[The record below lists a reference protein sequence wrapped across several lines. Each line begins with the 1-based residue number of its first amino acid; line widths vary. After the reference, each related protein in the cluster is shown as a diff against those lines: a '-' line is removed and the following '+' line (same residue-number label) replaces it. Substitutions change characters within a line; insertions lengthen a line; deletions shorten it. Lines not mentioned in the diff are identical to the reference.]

1 MAEAPVSQDILGS
14 RSSKG
19 KATRP
24 SMLKGQHR
32 DDRDSLEEEDLD
44 KEDEVYL
51 NEEREYSLVRDSKKS
66 LDEESEDEF
75 DEETQLSRG
84 ENTDDAE
91 VQLPEISF
99 SSSESDESEEEGDSR
114 DLAVRSKTNKKGDNE
129 GKNISKILKWLSS
142 CMASLFSE
150 FRMTSLL
157 RDFVES
163 EFFVIDGDSLMI
175 MYIHNSTVDPGQNLH
190 FFYLVE
196 WFLFDLIQKQAKF
209 IITFFKDVECIW
221 NRSCLCLSIREALI
235 LHLQHNTDIP
245 VHTEFSSCLDPKWKA
260 FLDEN
265 HPYFV
270 MISETANPG
279 EKGPYAPTAL
289 FHTLMIHTL
298 GNGINVVLT
307 SGINQDILRVNGY
320 HKTSNALLISVFQQR
335 AADLKCAQEQLLRTA
350 PEFHW
355 QVFGAADGKKLVDT
369 LHSEIHQT
377 FSALKLLWPQG
388 EDVRKIVC
396 AVSCSVALK
405 IYGYKMT
412 MAKSTGE
419 KTGASGNNE
428 QEDPEEVSVQG
439 AKELCRM
446 YCLHVALLCN
456 LPLAQRAL
464 KIKAKWQK
472 SAMSFLR
479 LRRMTEFLVLR
490 KLGATRNWLVDMT
503 YLTDLS
509 DEHLFKS
516 VAKICSERPPG
527 AGSELRL
534 GEIVGTEY
542 QSIWEAITT
551 ISPAFDVG
559 AAFPVTCPPGLL
571 LLSADTTAPAH
582 KEQGIPPIGLI
593 PVTSELVEEYLGKML
608 EEMPQLHSEDPSVA
622 SLLKLREFDEVLH
635 WHSRK
640 PLLETWLDRTHKL
653 PSDPWERKS
662 TLRKQQK
669 LVVFERLYA
678 ESLEENAALTVV
690 SGHAEAADSPSKS
703 HAGHGKEKSK
713 KSGPKKRAE
722 LIIEAQKQKKMEEKE
737 KAAREQWGSVQET
750 VGKEIAQDLEKGL
763 KTLDKFLQK
772 CGSAQ
777 VKVKA
782 QMEGIKHSYK
792 AWVEHYRS
800 TAPSLRDMKSAVML
814 MHRIHMVLSQYEEH
828 LDPGLLTKLASYLKD
843 LGFLNLRDSLLERI
857 DEHQKEK
864 VKKEL
869 MSDPKVPVGLGAV
882 RFHLKHMGPFL
893 IRDERSDPDPRVRHF
908 IPDTWQRELLDAV
921 DNNESALIVA
931 PTSSGKT
938 YASYYCMEKVLR
950 TSDSGIVVYVAP
962 TKALVNQVV
971 ATVYGRFTK
980 NLPHGMV
987 VCGYFTRDY
996 QNHVHNCQV
1005 LVTVPQCLEILLLA
1019 PHQQDWTKRIQY
1031 VIFDEV
1037 HCLGGEIGAEVW
1049 EHLLVMICCPFLAL
1063 SATISN
1069 PRDLQ
1074 QWLQSVKTYW
1084 ERIERDS
1091 EKPSSATTKQMGKR
1105 KEGAERQSFKVRL
1118 VTYEERYNDL
1128 EKFVCDF
1135 EDGEY
1140 KFVPYHP
1147 CAALTVDHMEK
1158 YGIPS
1163 DLALSPA
1170 ESLRLYDTMA
1180 NVWQDWPR
1188 AQELE
1193 PEKNKSF
1200 KDKIVIRK
1208 SDVREYEAE
1217 LKRELAEWIKIG
1229 RTNELKDVLLMLDP
1243 KVKGIFGIRHPDNFP
1258 RLVEALQKQN
1268 GLPAIFF
1275 MFNIELVEKFADKIL
1290 AHLLEKSQG
1299 KKDQDSDRAQ
1309 LKIKSRMTKLSKY
1322 LEKEETMTHPSR
1334 KEAEKLQQCRDEYE
1348 LLIKK
1353 YLSLQELPSDCT
1365 FSQISAADEKF
1376 LDKVFFRMRFIHK
1389 SAHYQDM
1396 LRRGIGCHH
1405 RSLNL
1410 RLRTAVEMLFRRGL
1424 VKVISST
1431 STLAL
1436 GINMPCKTVV
1446 FLEDS
1451 VHLDSLNYRQ
1461 MSGRAGRRGLDK
1473 EGNVI
1478 FYKVPLSKV
1487 QRLLKA
1493 NVPQLRGQFPLSI
1506 SLALRLMMLA
1516 SKASDKVDAKA
1527 KALSVLQY
1535 SLMTFNQP
1543 RKQNIVK
1550 FYFLFSLQFLL
1561 RGGFLDQEGQP
1572 QGPAGLVMHLHY
1584 HEPANFVFIHF
1595 LVQGLLHELC
1605 QPVNPTSNVFS
1616 EDVMETLVLILANL
1630 YGRMPLPSVL
1640 WEQKLTFGQ
1649 SKVFLNDLPEK
1660 FAASVDEYN
1669 LNAIHVFGNF
1679 LLTISQQADLKAE
1692 FKLPLTNTTF
1702 PCPQEQE
1709 GDDFTAELSKYLN
1722 GPVTA
1727 VSPFACLS
1735 GHTDHDLFKCCD
1747 VDQIIFRTLGIHMS
1761 NIPILPLKYYDR
1773 QGRRMP
1779 FNAYALDFYKHGSLA
1794 ALSND
1799 NGINRGD
1806 AFNLI
1811 KDFSM
1816 VIAAIS
1822 TSLAD
1827 MCDRDDDPVVLAF
1840 QQLNEDYHAKL
1851 VKVYS

>member
-1 MAEAPVSQDILGS
+1 MAEAPVSQDIFGS
-14 RSSKG
+14 RSSKD

-24 SMLKGQHR
+24 STPKRQHR
-32 DDRDSLEEEDLD
+32 DDRDNLEDLDEEEDS
-44 KEDEVYL
+44 
-51 NEEREYSLVRDSKKS
+51 SLIRDSEES
-66 LDEESEDEF
+66 PDEESEDEF
-75 DEETQLSRG
+75 DEETWLSHG
-84 ENTDDAE
+84 EKADDAE
-91 VQLPEISF
+91 NQRHEISF
-99 SSSESDESEEEGDSR
+99 SSSESNESEEEADFR
-114 DLAVRSKTNKKGDNE
+114 DLALRSNINKKGDNAKICFSE
-129 GKNISKILKWLSS
+129 GKNIDEILKWLSS
-142 CMASLFSE
+142 YMASLFSK

-157 RDFVES
+157 CDFVES

-175 MYIHNSTVDPGQNLH
+175 MYVHDATVDPGQNLH

-196 WFLFDLIQKQAKF
+196 SFLFDLIQKQAKF

-221 NRSCLCLSIREALI
+221 NRSCTYLSIRTALI
-235 LHLQHNTDIP
+235 LHLQHNTNIP
-245 VHTEFSSCLDPKWKA
+245 VHTEFSSCLDPKWKT
-260 FLDEN
+260 FLNKN

-270 MISETANPG
+270 MISEIATPG
-279 EKGPYAPTAL
+279 KKRPCVATTL

-307 SGINQDILRVNGY
+307 SGIIQDILRVHGY
-320 HKTSNALLISVFQQR
+320 HKTSNASLISVFRKR
-335 AADLKCAQEQLLRTA
+335 AADLKHAQEQLLRSV

-355 QVFGAADGKKLVDT
+355 QVFGAADGKKLMDT
-369 LHSEIHQT
+369 LHSEIHRT

-388 EDVRKIVC
+388 ADVRKIVC
-396 AVSCSVALK
+396 IVSCSVAMK
-405 IYGYKMT
+405 IYGCKMA

-419 KTGASGNNE
+419 KTGASGKNE
-428 QEDPEEVSVQG
+428 ENPEEVSMQE
-439 AKELCRM
+439 AKDLCRM

-456 LPLAQRAL
+456 LPLTQRAL
-464 KIKAKWQK
+464 KSKAKWQN
-472 SAMSFLR
+472 SAISFLL
-479 LRRMTEFLVLR
+479 LRRMAEFLVLR
-490 KLGATRNWLVDMT
+490 KLGATRDWLVDMT

-509 DEHLFKS
+509 DGHLFKS

-534 GEIVGTEY
+534 GREIGREY
-542 QSIWEAITT
+542 RSIWEAVTT

-571 LLSADTTAPAH
+571 LLSADTTAPVH
-582 KEQGIPPIGLI
+582 KEQGIPHIGLI
-593 PVTSELVEEYLGKML
+593 PMTSELVEEYLGKML
-608 EEMPQLHSEDPSVA
+608 EGMPQLHSEDPSVA
-622 SLLKLREFDEVLH
+622 LLLKLKEFDEVVH

-640 PLLETWLDRTHKL
+640 PLSETWIDRMHKL
-653 PSDPWERKS
+653 PSDPKERKAK
-662 TLRKQQK
+662 LKQQQK

-690 SGHAEAADSPSKS
+690 SGHAEAAQSPSKS
-703 HAGHGKEKSK
+703 HTGPGKGKGK
-713 KSGPKKRAE
+713 KSGQKKSAE
-722 LIIEAQKQKKMEEKE
+722 LIIEAQKQKKMEQEEK
-737 KAAREQWGSVQET
+737 KARERWGSVQES

-763 KTLDKFLQK
+763 KSLDKFLLK
-772 CGSAQ
+772 CGSTQ
-777 VKVKA
+777 VKVEA

-792 AWVEHYRS
+792 AWAEHYRS
-800 TAPSLRDMKSAVML
+800 TAASLRDMKPTVML
-814 MHRIHMVLSQYEEH
+814 MHRIHMVLSRYEEH
-828 LDPGLLTKLASYLKD
+828 LNPGLLTKLACYLKD

-857 DEHQKEK
+857 GEHQKEK
-864 VKKEL
+864 VKKAL
-869 MSDPKVPVGLGAV
+869 MSDPKVPVGLGAA

-893 IRDERSDPDPRVRHF
+893 IRNERSDPDPRVQHF

-950 TSDSGIVVYVAP
+950 TSDSGVVVYVAP

-987 VCGYFTRDY
+987 VCGCFTRDY
-996 QNHVHNCQV
+996 RTHVHNCQV

-1019 PHQQDWTKRIQY
+1019 PHQQEWTKRIQY

-1049 EHLLVMICCPFLAL
+1049 EHLLVMIRCPFLAL
-1063 SATISN
+1063 SATISD
-1069 PRDLQ
+1069 PQDLA

-1105 KEGAERQSFKVRL
+1105 KERTERQSFKVRL
-1118 VTYEERYNDL
+1118 VIYEERYNDL

-1147 CAALTVDHMEK
+1147 CAALTVDHMMK

-1180 NVWQDWPR
+1180 SVWQDWPR

-1193 PEKNKSF
+1193 PEMNKSF

-1229 RTNELKDVLLMLDP
+1229 RTKELKDVLLMLDP
-1243 KVKGIFGIRHPDNFP
+1243 KVKGIFAIQHCDNFP

-1275 MFNIELVEKFADKIL
+1275 AFNIGLVESFANKML
-1290 AHLLEKSQG
+1290 RHLLVKAQG
-1299 KKDQDSDRAQ
+1299 KKDQDSVRAQ
-1309 LKIKSRMTKLSKY
+1309 LKIKSRVTKLLKY

-1334 KEAEKLQQCRDEYE
+1334 KQAEKLEQYRTEYE

-1353 YLSLQELPSDCT
+1353 YLALQELPSDCT
-1365 FSQISAADEKF
+1365 FAQISAADEEF
-1376 LDKVFFRMRFIHK
+1376 LNKVFFRLRFIK
-1389 SAHYQDM
+1389 NSAYYKTM
-1396 LRRGIGCHH
+1396 LRRGIGFHH
-1405 RSLNL
+1405 SSLNL
-1410 RLRTAVEMLFRRGL
+1410 KFRNAVEMLFRRGL

-1451 VHLDSLNYRQ
+1451 VYLDSLNYRQ
-1461 MSGRAGRRGLDK
+1461 MSGRAGRRGLDNA
-1473 EGNVI
+1473 GSVI
-1478 FYKVPLSKV
+1478 FYGVPLPKV

-1493 NVPQLRGQFPLSI
+1493 NIPELRGQFPLSI
-1506 SLALRLMMLA
+1506 SLILRLMLLA

-1527 KALSVLQY
+1527 KVLSVLQY

-1561 RGGFLDQEGQP
+1561 REGFLDQEGQP
-1572 QGPAGLVMHLHY
+1572 QGLAGLVMHLHY
-1584 HEPANFVFIHF
+1584 HEPANFVFIHL
-1595 LVQGLLHELC
+1595 LVRGLLHELC
-1605 QPVNPTSNVFS
+1605 RPVNPGSKVFS

-1630 YGRMPLPSVL
+1630 FGRMRLPSVL
-1640 WEQKLTFGQ
+1640 WERKPTFGQ
-1649 SKVFLNDLPEK
+1649 SKVFLDDLPEK
-1660 FAASVDEYN
+1660 FAASVNEYN

-1679 LLTISQQADLKAE
+1679 LLTISQQADLEAE

-1727 VSPFACLS
+1727 VSPFASLS

-1747 VDQIIFRTLGIHMS
+1747 IDQIIFRTLGIHTS
-1761 NIPILPLKYYDR
+1761 NIPILPLKYYDT

-1779 FNAYALDFYKHGSLA
+1779 LNAYALDFYKHGSLT
-1794 ALSND
+1794 ALTTD
-1799 NGINRGD
+1799 NGINQGEAYNR
-1806 AFNLI
+1806 I
-1811 KDFSM
+1811 KDFSL

-1827 MCDRDDDPVVLAF
+1827 LCDRDDDPVVLAF
-1840 QQLNEDYHAKL
+1840 QQLTEDYCAKL
-1851 VKVYS
+1851 HKVSS